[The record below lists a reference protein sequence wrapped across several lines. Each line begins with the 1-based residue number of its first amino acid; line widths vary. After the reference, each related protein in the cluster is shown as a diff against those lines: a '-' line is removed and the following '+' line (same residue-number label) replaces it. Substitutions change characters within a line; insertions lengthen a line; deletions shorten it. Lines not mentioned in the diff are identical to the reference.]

1 MTWIC
6 NVLYRFM
13 DYDAVN
19 DSQERIFSCGSVAAS
34 FSTSQQQLRYFQ
46 RQQTMC
52 VISSETPFTTA
63 QCRMQRCDSNGAL
76 NMTK

>member
-1 MTWIC
+1 MTRIC

-34 FSTSQQQLRYFQ
+34 FSASQQQ
-46 RQQTMC
+46 QQTVC

-63 QCRMQRCDSNGAL
+63 QCRMQQCDSNGAL